1 MGMLYL
7 CTIVPAGRKAS
18 ESTSVINYSNNN
30 DYASYSQEKQCRNA
44 RWLAALLLLYKYD
57 VNFLLDDDVVALGEG
72 EVVDDDVQA
81 WGL

>member
-30 DYASYSQEKQCRNA
+30 DYASYSQEKAVPQRSMACGTA
-44 RWLAALLLLYKYD
+44 
-57 VNFLLDDDVVALGEG
+57 VVI
-72 EVVDDDVQA
+72 
-81 WGL
+81 

>member
-1 MGMLYL
+1 M
-7 CTIVPAGRKAS
+7 P
-18 ESTSVINYSNNN
+18 VILKK
-30 DYASYSQEKQCRNA
+30 KQCRNA